1 MRSSNRLSDV
11 VATGGDGSRDRLTIL
26 AGTGQNVIGLGVFV
40 IASFGMNILIA
51 QAFGKGSAA
60 FGQITVA
67 TQLAFVVGAATR
79 FGMDMAAVR
88 RVAIEIGQ
96 ATGGRIRAIV
106 RIAVSI
112 ALVVSAVVALIAFVF
127 AAPIASLMG
136 APTGAYRAAAVALV
150 FVAVAQVYLGGSRGM
165 KIMRHT
171 LYAYWIGQSIS
182 WIVFTL
188 AAWAVWSKSVPVTV
202 LAYAASWVF
211 ATAVAWFFWHKE
223 SGRFRPAL
231 PAEPG
236 ESKALIRYG
245 APRAPA
251 ALLSQALFY
260 TDLFVLS
267 IQLPKGDP
275 DLSVYAACVRVSQAL
290 VLFLTAASYMFS
302 PFVADLHERGEH
314 DRLNGLFKSVTRWT
328 LALTVPLLLLFLI
341 APAQILHLFGSEYDA
356 GTAWLRILLIGQ
368 TVNVSVGAAG
378 FVLIMVGRTG
388 WDLTVYAS
396 SFVLDLAIALLL
408 IPHLGPTGARDRAV
422 DDTGVL
428 QRAPP
433 LPGLAV
439 RAHPAVR
446 PGLRADPD
454 PDGARRAGHARR
466 PRDARRSQVGV
477 GPVGHRVDRR
487 VGLLHRVPAGRPDPK
502 REGLRHADAE
512 PGPGDL
518 SFDVRPLDDTD
529 RPWVRAF
536 IRERWGD
543 EIVVGHGVVYRPHL
557 LDGAPRDRP
566 LGARGSADVHDRW
579 RLLRDRHDR
588 CDGRAPR
595 CGIAADRGRRGRR
608 S

>member
-1 MRSSNRLSDV
+1 MRSSNRLSDAV
-11 VATGGDGSRDRLTIL
+11 GTGGDGSRDRLTIL
-26 AGTGQNVIGLGVFV
+26 AGTGQNVVGLGVFV

-51 QAFGKGSAA
+51 QAFGEGSAA

-96 ATGGRIRAIV
+96 SGGGRIRAIV
-106 RIAVSI
+106 RIAVTI
-112 ALVVSAVVALIAFVF
+112 ALVVSAVVALIAFLF
-127 AAPIASLMG
+127 AGPLASLMG

-150 FVAVAQVYLGGSRGM
+150 FVAIAQVYLGGSRGM

-188 AAWAVWSKSVPVTV
+188 VAWTVWSKSVPVTV
-202 LAYAASWVF
+202 LAYAASWIF

-302 PFVADLHERGEH
+302 PFVADLHERGEQ

-341 APAQILHLFGSEYDA
+341 APAQVLHLFGSEYDA

-396 SFVLDLAIALLL
+396 SFVLDLAVALLL
-408 IPHLGPTGARDRAV
+408 IPHLGPTGAAIAQSTTLVFSNALRLYLVWRFVHIQPYDRDYARILIPTAIGALAMLGV
-422 DDTGVL
+422 HAMLDGPKWALDLLGTGL
-428 QRAPP
+428 IG
-433 LPGLAV
+433 GLVYYTAF
-439 RAHPAVR
+439 
-446 PGLRADPD
+446 LL
-454 PDGARRAGHARR
+454 
-466 PRDARRSQVGV
+466 
-477 GPVGHRVDRR
+477 
-487 VGLLHRVPAGRPDPK
+487 VGLTPSEK
-502 REGLRHADAE
+502 
-512 PGPGDL
+512 
-518 SFDVRPLDDTD
+518 
-529 RPWVRAF
+529 
-536 IRERWGD
+536 
-543 EIVVGHGVVYRPHL
+543 
-557 LDGAPRDRP
+557 
-566 LGARGSADVHDRW
+566 GSVMRMLN
-579 RLLRDRHDR
+579 R
-588 CDGRAPR
+588 GRAT
-595 CGIAADRGRRGRR
+595 
-608 S
+608 

>member
-1 MRSSNRLSDV
+1 
-11 VATGGDGSRDRLTIL
+11 
-26 AGTGQNVIGLGVFV
+26 
-40 IASFGMNILIA
+40 
-51 QAFGKGSAA
+51 
-60 FGQITVA
+60 
-67 TQLAFVVGAATR
+67 
-79 FGMDMAAVR
+79 MAA
-88 RVAIEIGQ
+88 A
-96 ATGGRIRAIV
+96 
-106 RIAVSI
+106 
-112 ALVVSAVVALIAFVF
+112 AL
-127 AAPIASLMG
+127 
-136 APTGAYRAAAVALV
+136 
-150 FVAVAQVYLGGSRGM
+150 

-188 AAWAVWSKSVPVTV
+188 AAWAVWSKSVTVTV

-236 ESKALIRYG
+236 EAKALIRYG

-267 IQLPKGDP
+267 ILLPKGDP
-275 DLSVYAACVRVSQAL
+275 ELSVYAACVRVSQAL

-328 LALTVPLLLLFLI
+328 LGGTVPLLLLFLI
-341 APAQILHLFGSEYDA
+341 APAQVLHVFGSEYDA

-396 SFVLDLAIALLL
+396 SFVLDLVIALLL
-408 IPHLGPTGARDRAV
+408 IPHLGPTGAAIAQSTTLVFSNAFRA
-422 DDTGVL
+422 
-428 QRAPP
+428 

-454 PDGARRAGHARR
+454 PDGARRGGHARR
-466 PRDARRSQVGV
+466 PRDARGAQVGV

-557 LDGAPRDRP
+557 LAGLVAIDPREPVGLLTYTIDGDSCEIVTIDAMVER
-566 LGARGSADVHDRW
+566 RGVGS
-579 RLLRDRHDR
+579 LL
-588 CDGRAPR
+588 
-595 CGIAADRGRRGRR
+595 IAAVEDAARDAGCTRLWLITTNDNEGALGFYRTNGFELVAVHEGAVARSRELKPSIPLVNEAGVPIQDEIEMERRLPPGPGQ
-608 S
+608 